1 MKFDVKG
8 QKGVSMV
15 EVVLAVAIVSFISL
29 AMVAAISQSSVFSR
43 TIDTTYTSS
52 YIANRRIEL
61 IKRFSFDQL
70 VFTEEEDVKVGVDG
84 NVDPDGE
91 FMRTTEISTSHGGN
105 TNLTKVKVIVRRLRL
120 LASGKR
126 VDGSY
131 VGSPVIMET
140 LLSNFE

>member
-1 MKFDVKG
+1 MDLDVKG
-8 QKGVSMV
+8 QKGVTMV

-70 VFTEEEDVKVGVDG
+70 AFTEETAVKVGVDG
-84 NVDPDGE
+84 NIDPDGDYV
-91 FMRTTEISTSHGGN
+91 RTTEISTNYGGN
-105 TNLTKVKVIVRRLRL
+105 SNLTKVKVTVRRLRL
-120 LASGKR
+120 LASGAKAE
-126 VDGSY
+126 DTY